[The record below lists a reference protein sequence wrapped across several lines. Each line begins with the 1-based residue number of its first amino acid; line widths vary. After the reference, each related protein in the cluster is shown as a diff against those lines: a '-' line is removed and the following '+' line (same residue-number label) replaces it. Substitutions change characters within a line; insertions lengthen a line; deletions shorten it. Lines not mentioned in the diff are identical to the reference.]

1 MAFGSLMLD
10 LLGKEISNEE
20 RELLKHPN
28 VGGLIFF
35 TRNYESSSQI
45 IELVKSIRAV
55 KPDILIAVDH
65 EGGRVQRFRNEFTRL
80 PPVATL
86 GKLYA
91 GNAERALASAKQH
104 AWLMAAELRAVGI
117 DFSFA
122 PVLDLDFGDSPVIG
136 DRAFHRQP
144 EAVIALAGAY
154 IAGMREAGMA
164 ATGKHFPG
172 HGYVN
177 VDSHLDI
184 PRDERELDAIMQA
197 DVLPFQALIQ
207 QGLDAVMP
215 AHVIYE
221 KVDSQPAGFSTFWLQ
236 TVLRQ
241 QLGFQGVI
249 CSDDLNMEGA
259 RVAGS
264 YASRAEAALAAGCDM
279 ALICNNR
286 AGAIEILD
294 KANLNTSAESSQR
307 LQRMRGQAFMNRH
320 ALLADEYWQ
329 QSVESITRLV

>member
-10 LLGKEISNEE
+10 LLGQEISNEE
-20 RELLKHPN
+20 YELLKHPS

-45 IELVKSIRAV
+45 IELIKSIRAI

-65 EGGRVQRFRNEFTRL
+65 EGGRVQRFRSEFTRL

-91 GNAERALASAKQH
+91 ENAERALTCAKQH

-122 PVLDLDFGDSPVIG
+122 PVLDLNFGDSPVIG

-184 PRDERELDAIMQA
+184 PRDERELDAIMQE
-197 DVLPFQALIQ
+197 DVLPFRALIQ

-221 KVDSQPAGFSTFWLQ
+221 KVDSQPAGFSSFWLQ
-236 TVLRQ
+236 KVLRQ

-249 CSDDLNMEGA
+249 FSDDLNMEGA

-329 QSVESITRLV
+329 QTVDSITRLA

>member
-1 MAFGSLMLD
+1 
-10 LLGKEISNEE
+10 
-20 RELLKHPN
+20 
-28 VGGLIFF
+28 
-35 TRNYESSSQI
+35 
-45 IELVKSIRAV
+45 
-55 KPDILIAVDH
+55 
-65 EGGRVQRFRNEFTRL
+65 
-80 PPVATL
+80 VATL

-91 GNAERALASAKQH
+91 ENAERALTYAKQH

-184 PRDERELDAIMQA
+184 PRDERELDEIMQE
-197 DVLPFQALIQ
+197 DVLPFRALIQ

-221 KVDSQPAGFSTFWLQ
+221 KVDNQPAGFSSFWLQ
-236 TVLRQ
+236 KVLRQ

-249 CSDDLNMEGA
+249 FSDDLNMEGA

-279 ALICNNR
+279 ILICNNR

-307 LQRMRGQAFMNRH
+307 LQRMRGQTFMNRH

-329 QSVESITRLV
+329 QTVDSITRLA

>member
-1 MAFGSLMLD
+1 
-10 LLGKEISNEE
+10 
-20 RELLKHPN
+20 
-28 VGGLIFF
+28 
-35 TRNYESSSQI
+35 
-45 IELVKSIRAV
+45 
-55 KPDILIAVDH
+55 
-65 EGGRVQRFRNEFTRL
+65 
-80 PPVATL
+80 
-86 GKLYA
+86 
-91 GNAERALASAKQH
+91 
-104 AWLMAAELRAVGI
+104 
-117 DFSFA
+117 
-122 PVLDLDFGDSPVIG
+122 VIG

-207 QGLDAVMP
+207 KGLDAVMP

-249 CSDDLNMEGA
+249 FSDDLNMEGA

>member
-1 MAFGSLMLD
+1 MALGSLMLD
-10 LLGKEISNEE
+10 VLGQEISKDEC
-20 RELLKHPN
+20 ELLQHPQ

-35 TRNYESSSQI
+35 TRNYESSQQI
-45 IELVKSIRAV
+45 IELVKAVRAI
-55 KPDILIAVDH
+55 KPEILIAVDH
-65 EGGRVQRFRNEFTRL
+65 EGGRVQRFRSGFTRL

-86 GKLYA
+86 GKVYA
-91 GNAERALASAKQH
+91 EQPEVALAYAKQH

-122 PVLDLDFGDSPVIG
+122 PVLDLDFGSSPVIG
-136 DRAFHRQP
+136 DRAFHREP
-144 EAVIALAGAY
+144 HTVIALASAY
-154 IAGMREAGMA
+154 TAGMREAGMA

-184 PRDERELDAIMQA
+184 PRDARELDAIMQE
-197 DVLPFQALIQ
+197 DVLPFKALIQ
-207 QGLDAVMP
+207 QGLEAVMP

-221 KVDSQPAGFSTFWLQ
+221 KVDSQPAGFSRFWLQ
-236 TVLRQ
+236 NVLRQ

-249 CSDDLNMEGA
+249 FSDDLNMEGA
-259 RVAGS
+259 RVAGN

-294 KANLNTSAESSQR
+294 KAKLQPSAQSSQR
-307 LQRMRGQAFMNRH
+307 LQRMRGQAFMNRS

-329 QSVESITRLV
+329 QSVDSITRLA

>member
-45 IELVKSIRAV
+45 IELVKSIRAI

-65 EGGRVQRFRNEFTRL
+65 EGGRVQRFRTEFTLL

-86 GKLYA
+86 DKLNA
-91 GNAERALASAKQH
+91 ENAERALASAKQH

-249 CSDDLNMEGA
+249 FSDDLNMEGA

>member
-10 LLGKEISNEE
+10 LLGQEISNEE

-35 TRNYESSSQI
+35 TRNYESSIQI
-45 IELVKSIRAV
+45 MELVKSIRAV

-65 EGGRVQRFRNEFTRL
+65 EGGRVQRFRSEFTRL

-86 GKLYA
+86 GKLYTE
-91 GNAERALASAKQH
+91 NAEHALTCAKQH

-184 PRDERELDAIMQA
+184 PRDERELDAIMQE
-197 DVLPFQALIQ
+197 DVLPFRALIQ

-221 KVDSQPAGFSTFWLQ
+221 KVDSQPAGFSSFWLQ
-236 TVLRQ
+236 KVLRQ

-249 CSDDLNMEGA
+249 FSDDLNMEGA

-264 YASRAEAALAAGCDM
+264 YACRAEAALAAGCDM

-294 KANLNTSAESSQR
+294 KANLNTRAESSQR

-329 QSVESITRLV
+329 QTVDSITRLA

>member
-1 MAFGSLMLD
+1 MLD

-91 GNAERALASAKQH
+91 ENAERALASAKQH

-154 IAGMREAGMA
+154 IAG
-164 ATGKHFPG
+164 
-172 HGYVN
+172 
-177 VDSHLDI
+177 
-184 PRDERELDAIMQA
+184 
-197 DVLPFQALIQ
+197 
-207 QGLDAVMP
+207 
-215 AHVIYE
+215 
-221 KVDSQPAGFSTFWLQ
+221 
-236 TVLRQ
+236 
-241 QLGFQGVI
+241 
-249 CSDDLNMEGA
+249 
-259 RVAGS
+259 
-264 YASRAEAALAAGCDM
+264 SRYGGD
-279 ALICNNR
+279 
-286 AGAIEILD
+286 G
-294 KANLNTSAESSQR
+294 
-307 LQRMRGQAFMNRH
+307 
-320 ALLADEYWQ
+320 
-329 QSVESITRLV
+329 

>member
-249 CSDDLNMEGA
+249 FSDDLNMEGA

-279 ALICNNR
+279 TLICNNR

>member
-249 CSDDLNMEGA
+249 FSDDLNMEGA

-294 KANLNTSAESSQR
+294 KANLNASAESSQR

>member
-45 IELVKSIRAV
+45 IELVKSIRAI

-65 EGGRVQRFRNEFTRL
+65 EGGRVQRFRTEFTRL

-86 GKLYA
+86 DKLNA
-91 GNAERALASAKQH
+91 ENAERALAFAKQH

-249 CSDDLNMEGA
+249 FSDDLNMEGA

>member
-10 LLGKEISNEE
+10 LLGQEISNEE
-20 RELLKHPN
+20 CELLKHPS

-45 IELVKSIRAV
+45 IELIKSIRAIN
-55 KPDILIAVDH
+55 PDILIAVDH
-65 EGGRVQRFRNEFTRL
+65 EGGRVQRFRSEFTRL

-91 GNAERALASAKQH
+91 ENAERALTCAKQH

-184 PRDERELDAIMQA
+184 PRDERELDAIMQE
-197 DVLPFQALIQ
+197 DVLPFRALIQ

-221 KVDSQPAGFSTFWLQ
+221 KVDSQPAGFSSFWLQ
-236 TVLRQ
+236 KVLRQ

-249 CSDDLNMEGA
+249 FSDDLNMEGA

-329 QSVESITRLV
+329 QTVDSITRLA

>member
-45 IELVKSIRAV
+45 IELVKSIRAI

-65 EGGRVQRFRNEFTRL
+65 EGGRVQRFRTEFTRL

-91 GNAERALASAKQH
+91 ENAERALAFAKQH

-215 AHVIYE
+215 AHEIYE

-249 CSDDLNMEGA
+249 FSDDLNMEGA

>member
-1 MAFGSLMLD
+1 MLD

-91 GNAERALASAKQH
+91 ENAERALASAKQH

-249 CSDDLNMEGA
+249 FSDDLNMEGA

-307 LQRMRGQAFMNRH
+307 LQRMRGQAFMNRY

>member
-1 MAFGSLMLD
+1 MLD

-91 GNAERALASAKQH
+91 ENAERALASAKHH

-184 PRDERELDAIMQA
+184 PRDERELDVIMQA
-197 DVLPFQALIQ
+197 DVLPIQALIQ
-207 QGLDAVMP
+207 KGLDAVMP

-249 CSDDLNMEGA
+249 FSDDLNMEGA

>member
-28 VGGLIFF
+28 GGGLIFF

-249 CSDDLNMEGA
+249 FSDDLNMEGA